1 MPEPGQYRRTHLISL
16 LDSIREKVITKGL
29 MDAQTLDAHRKA
41 LLEHLADPNTVV
53 VDKLL
58 VQCWGR
64 KPGLTA

>member
-1 MPEPGQYRRTHLISL
+1 MPGPGQYRRTHLISL
-16 LDSIREKVITKGL
+16 LDSIREKVITTGL
-29 MDAQTLDAHRKA
+29 MDARTLDAHRNA

-64 KPGLTA
+64 KPGLTT